1 MLELPVCLCLHDRNS
16 VLVRLSEHQR
26 QLLSNALAVAN
37 RVPAPPPLGGG
48 APTEEP
54 AWKNSWNWNLPDAA
68 FGSLIL
74 DIKEGRIGA
83 EMRSQG
89 DF

>member
-1 MLELPVCLCLHDRNS
+1 MLT
-16 VLVRLSEHQR
+16 LSGVFIIVYSDHQR

-37 RVPAPPPLGGG
+37 RVPVPPPPGGG
-48 APTEEP
+48 SGTEEP

-68 FGSLIL
+68 YGSLIL

-89 DF
+89 RCIILH

>member
-1 MLELPVCLCLHDRNS
+1 MHARSD
-16 VLVRLSEHQR
+16 HQR

-37 RVPAPPPLGGG
+37 RVPAPPPPGSGT
-48 APTEEP
+48 ATEEP

-68 FGSLIL
+68 YGSLIL

-89 DF
+89 VWR